1 MNRKID
7 MEWLQKY
14 VAILMLLAILL
25 PIASAAITYPTLNGY
40 VTDNAN
46 IITPEY
52 REKITSLA
60 DKINKETTVEIAVLT
75 IDSLEGDSPENY
87 AVQTFRQ
94 NGVGKKDN
102 NNGLLI
108 LVAKNDRKYR
118 FEVGYGLEST
128 IPDAMKVPIGD
139 KIITPNFRNEDYGK
153 GIYESML
160 VIEGLATNNTEVL
173 SKYGLINSNINSG
186 SGGTGGGA
194 DSGIFVIMLFVVF
207 GIIAV
212 VFVLMMRNNT
222 RNNTRNNRETYSPPS
237 SVPYIPPTTYRPSPM
252 RSSDSSRSTSSSS
265 SSSNTRRSSS
275 YSSYGGSSHSHSS
288 STGFGGG
295 FGGFGGGRSGGGG
308 FGGGW

>member
-1 MNRKID
+1 MGINMK
-7 MEWLQKY
+7 WSQKF
-14 VAILMLLAILL
+14 ITIMMLLVVLL
-25 PIASAAITYPTLNGY
+25 PVVNAINYPQLTGY

-46 IITPEY
+46 IINTDY
-52 REKITSLA
+52 KQKITDLA

-75 IDSLEGDSPENY
+75 VQSLEGDSPDNY

-108 LVAKNDRKYR
+108 LVAKNERKYK
-118 FEVGYGLEST
+118 FEVGYGLEGT

-139 KIITPNFRNEDYGK
+139 KIITPNFRNGDYGK

-160 VIEGLATNNTEVL
+160 VIEGLVTNNTEVL
-173 SKYGLINSNINSG
+173 SKYGLVNSNPPSG
-186 SGGTGGGA
+186 TSGGVEGN
-194 DSGIFVIMLFVVF
+194 GIFIIMFVVF

-212 VFVLMMRNNT
+212 VFIFMIGFSMKDSSKKIN
-222 RNNTRNNRETYSPPS
+222 SSQPS
-237 SVPYIPPTTYRPSPM
+237 LPTTYRPSPYL
-252 RSSDSSRSTSSSS
+252 RSSGG
-265 SSSNTRRSSS
+265 SSNRRSSN
-275 YSSYGGSSHSHSS
+275 YSSGGISHSNS
-288 STGFGGG
+288 STHSFGGG

>member
-1 MNRKID
+1 MGINMK
-7 MEWLQKY
+7 WSQKF
-14 VAILMLLAILL
+14 ITIMMLLVVLL
-25 PIASAAITYPTLNGY
+25 PVVNAINYPQLTGY

-46 IITPEY
+46 IINTDY
-52 REKITSLA
+52 KQKITDLA

-75 IDSLEGDSPENY
+75 VQSLEGDSPDNY

-108 LVAKNDRKYR
+108 LVAKNERKYK
-118 FEVGYGLEST
+118 FEVGYGLEGT

-139 KIITPNFRNEDYGK
+139 KIITPNFRNGDYGK

-160 VIEGLATNNTEVL
+160 VIEGLVTNNTEVL
-173 SKYGLINSNINSG
+173 SKYGLVNSNPPSG
-186 SGGTGGGA
+186 TSGGVEGN
-194 DSGIFVIMLFVVF
+194 GIFIIMFVVF

-212 VFVLMMRNNT
+212 VFIFMIGFSMKDSSKKIN
-222 RNNTRNNRETYSPPS
+222 SSQPS
-237 SVPYIPPTTYRPSPM
+237 LPTTYRPSPYL
-252 RSSDSSRSTSSSS
+252 RSSGG
-265 SSSNTRRSSS
+265 SSNRGSSNRRSSN
-275 YSSYGGSSHSHSS
+275 YSSGSISHSNSS
-288 STGFGGG
+288 STHSFGGG